1 LIFKSFKTRAVK
13 PLTVAFKTYILPMLE
28 YCSSIWNP
36 YLLHD
41 IDRLEKV
48 QRAYTK
54 RLTGLRD
61 KSYNE
66 RLEVCQL
73 ISLELRRLHTD
84 LILCYKIVK
93 SQIDLKFDDFFVF
106 DTYTTTRGHNFKLR
120 ALRCRAN
127 CRRNFFSVRII
138 PVWNSLPYS
147 LVNCVTLVEFK
158 KGLKYHDLSQFLKR
172 TPDIFD

>member
-1 LIFKSFKTRAVK
+1 MSINKCVSLLLSESNNLYDEITLRVGENDLSIFTEVENLDVIIDSKPNFSRKIDSTIFKANQRVYLIFKSFKARAVK

-28 YCSSIWNP
+28 YYSSIWNP

-41 IDRLEKV
+41 VDRLEKV

-61 KSYNE
+61 KSYKE

-84 LILCYKIVK
+84 LILCYRIVK
-93 SQIDLKFDDFFVF
+93 SLIDL
-106 DTYTTTRGHNFKLR
+106 
-120 ALRCRAN
+120 
-127 CRRNFFSVRII
+127 
-138 PVWNSLPYS
+138 
-147 LVNCVTLVEFK
+147 
-158 KGLKYHDLSQFLKR
+158 
-172 TPDIFD
+172 